1 MLRYLLLLIMVGAL
15 ASCGKPPPG
24 PQGPQ
29 GPQGSQG
36 PVGAAGPQ
44 GAQGP
49 AGPAGA
55 KGEPGAPGP
64 RGEVGSPGPQGIPGP
79 QGAPGPAGPQGPQG
93 IQGAK
98 GDKGE
103 PGAAVRRIDCSGDKC
118 RDGCAADE
126 IAIGAFCAANAT
138 PIPDGERSVR
148 CVGADNNTA
157 PPTVLICAKK

>member
-1 MLRYLLLLIMVGAL
+1 MLRYLLLLILVGAL

-29 GPQGSQG
+29 GPQG

-44 GAQGP
+44 GQQGP
-49 AGPAGA
+49 PGAAGA
-55 KGEPGAPGP
+55 KGETGPPGP
-64 RGEVGSPGPQGIPGP
+64 QGPKGEAGPPGPQGIPGP

-103 PGAAVRRIDCSGDKC
+103 PGAAVHRVDCAADSC
-118 RDGCAADE
+118 RDGCLADE
-126 IAIGAFCAANAT
+126 IAVGAFCGANSIPT
-138 PIPDGERSVR
+138 PDGDRNVR
-148 CVGADNNTA
+148 CIGADNSKA